1 MEIENILKMIDA
13 GFTRD
18 EILQM
23 STTEEAEAEAKA
35 IAEAGQKA
43 DTGNKKDFLYVDT
56 DNVTD
61 DKYQKLKE
69 SIDELRKT
77 IIATN
82 QLRNLGTDKPPVTVE
97 DIGEYMINGRKK

>member
-1 MEIENILKMIDA
+1 MEIENKLKMIDA

-23 STTEEAEAEAKA
+23 STTEEAEAEAKE
-35 IAEAGQKA
+35 IAEA

-61 DKYQKLKE
+61 DNYQKLKE